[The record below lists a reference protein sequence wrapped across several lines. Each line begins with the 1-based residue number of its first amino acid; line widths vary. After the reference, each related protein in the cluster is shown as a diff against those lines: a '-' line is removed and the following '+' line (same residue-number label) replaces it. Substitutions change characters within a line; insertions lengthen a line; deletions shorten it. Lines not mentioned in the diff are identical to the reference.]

1 MRRRD
6 LILLALALLA
16 CVHMAVIPAEAFA
29 TDTSLE
35 TEVEPPLEFDV
46 SDLVSAHH
54 SLDGR
59 EVIFFGEAIGEALG
73 GHRDWKWVN
82 VLGATD
88 AVGVVIPAEWVGRID
103 RFGDYQ
109 EFGSRVRVEGILNIA
124 CAEHGGDLDVH
135 ATALEVVEPGRDRPD
150 EASPI
155 RFVGAGGLVVFGLG
169 LFALYGRVMK
179 RTL

>member
-1 MRRRD
+1 MRRRAF
-6 LILLALALLA
+6 ILLAIVLLVG
-16 CVHMAVIPAEAFA
+16 VHVTTIPMEAFA
-29 TDTSLE
+29 VDASLE
-35 TEVEPPLEFDV
+35 TEVEPPLEFEV

-59 EVIFFGEAIGEALG
+59 EVILVGEAIGEALG
-73 GHRDWKWVN
+73 AHRDWKWVN
-82 VLGATD
+82 VLGTAD
-88 AVGVVIPAEWVGRID
+88 AIGVVVPAEWVGRID

-109 EFGSRVRVEGILNIA
+109 EFGSLVRVEGILNIA

-135 ATALEVVEPGRDRPD
+135 AIALEVVEPGRDRPD

-155 RFVGAGGLVVFGLG
+155 RLVGAGGLAVFGLG
-169 LFALYGRVMK
+169 LFVLYGRVMK